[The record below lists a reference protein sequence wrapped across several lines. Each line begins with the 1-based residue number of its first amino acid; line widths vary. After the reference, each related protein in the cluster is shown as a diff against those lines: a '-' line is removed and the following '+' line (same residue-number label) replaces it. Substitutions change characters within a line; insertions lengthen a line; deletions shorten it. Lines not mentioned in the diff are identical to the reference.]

1 MQVTKNKITITYEK
15 SQENEAQKALKFLEN
30 NSFLTDSL
38 SKEKTITV
46 DVKNFY
52 SLANKM
58 VQDKLETLELDNI
71 INDENFLLRTYI
83 ISLTD
88 TIKDGSKPLLKFKK
102 RISPDFTYFLLAIK
116 YCNYNVDKIVDL
128 LDKRENGIKLFD
140 WLGDNVRY
148 DTYNYLLEISSGSL
162 KDGDSF
168 FYDNLDW
175 FLANMEDK
183 IPALEQS
190 YSKVEKL
197 EELAPE
203 KIDELFKEFLNR
215 INAPD
220 SWKQGYSWLREEKL
234 IYFNAENEFKFTKVS
249 DTTRDFILLTSRFIH
264 FITSKNG
271 NERISLYDFPTTYY
285 ENIAAQFLASKGY
298 SDEIVT
304 DTIDNQNR
312 ACKYFYDTYFSLLS
326 EVNKYKNNGQIVRE
340 DIIEEGFTE
349 EQADATCDNRTFK
362 LLSEGGLMI
371 TTYKYLVGTMLTNQV
386 LASNRADTKEKMIDI
401 TENLDSYN
409 AKDIMNYFNT
419 EKKLIK
425 K

>member
-1 MQVTKNKITITYEK
+1 MQITKNRITITYE
-15 SQENEAQKALKFLEN
+15 SGQENDAKKALKFLEN
-30 NSFLTDSL
+30 NSFLTDSVAE
-38 SKEKTITV
+38 EKTIKV
-46 DVKNFY
+46 DVKDFY

-58 VQDKLETLELDNI
+58 VLNKLKTFEFDNI
-71 INDENFLLRTYI
+71 INYKNFLLKTYI
-83 ISLTD
+83 ISLRD
-88 TIKDGSKPLLKFKK
+88 TVKDDSKPLLKFKK
-102 RISPDFTYFLLAIK
+102 KISPDFTYFLVAIK
-116 YCNYNVDKIVDL
+116 YCNYDVDKIVDL
-128 LDKRENGIKLFD
+128 LDKRENGIKLFY
-140 WLGDNVRY
+140 WIRDNVRY
-148 DTYNYLLEISSGSL
+148 DAFNYLLNTSSYSL
-162 KDGDSF
+162 KEGDSF

-175 FLANMEDK
+175 FLDNMKEK
-183 IPALEQS
+183 IPALEQPNS
-190 YSKVEKL
+190 NLERL

-203 KIDELFKEFLNR
+203 KIDELFKEFLNH

-220 SWKQGYSWLREEKL
+220 SWKQDYSWLREEKL

-249 DTTRDFILLTSRFIH
+249 DTTRDFIFLTSKFIH

-285 ENIAAQFLASKGY
+285 ENIAAQFLVSKGY

-326 EVNKYKNNGQIVRE
+326 EVNKYKNNGQIVRD

-386 LASNRADTKEKMIDI
+386 LASNRADTNEKMIDI

-409 AKDIMNYFNT
+409 AIDIMNYFNT

>member
-1 MQVTKNKITITYEK
+1 MQITKNRITITYE
-15 SQENEAQKALKFLEN
+15 SGQENDAKKALKFLEN
-30 NSFLTDSL
+30 NSFLTDSVAE
-38 SKEKTITV
+38 EKTIKV
-46 DVKNFY
+46 DVKDFY

-58 VQDKLETLELDNI
+58 VLNKLETFEFDNI
-71 INDENFLLRTYI
+71 INYKNFLLKTYI
-83 ISLTD
+83 ISLRD
-88 TIKDGSKPLLKFKK
+88 TVKDDSKPLLKFKK
-102 RISPDFTYFLLAIK
+102 KISPDFTYFLLAIK
-116 YCNYNVDKIVDL
+116 YCNYDVDKIVDL
-128 LDKRENGIKLFD
+128 LDKRENGIKLFY
-140 WLGDNVRY
+140 WIRDNVRY
-148 DTYNYLLEISSGSL
+148 DAFNYLLNTSSSSL

-175 FLANMEDK
+175 FLDNMKEK
-183 IPALEQS
+183 IPALEQPNS
-190 YSKVEKL
+190 NLERL

-203 KIDELFKEFLNR
+203 KIDELFKEFLNH

-220 SWKQGYSWLREEKL
+220 SWKQDYSWLREEKL

-249 DTTRDFILLTSRFIH
+249 DTTRDFIFLTSKFIH

-285 ENIAAQFLASKGY
+285 ENIAAQFLVSKGY

-326 EVNKYKNNGQIVRE
+326 EVNKYKNNGQIVRD

-386 LASNRADTKEKMIDI
+386 LASNRADTNEKMIDI

-409 AKDIMNYFNT
+409 AIDIMNYFNT